1 MTLIKIGKIVNT
13 HGIKGELRL
22 LSKFPYKDKVF
33 INNMTIYI
41 DKKDKEIINTYRKHK
56 NFDMI
61 TLKGYN
67 NINEVL
73 KYKGKNAYVNDSDIK
88 LDNNKYLDE
97 ELIGL
102 NVIYEDNNKG
112 TIVDIER
119 YDKTVLFNIK
129 NRMIKKRY
137 IALLDGKISSKEG
150 TITLPL
156 RMDPLDRPR
165 QVVDHE
171 HGKTAITQ
179 YQVLNEQEG
188 NTLIAFYPLTGRT
201 HQLRVHAAHPEG
213 LHCPIRGDE
222 LYGQKAD
229 RLYLHAESLEF
240 VHPVTKEIIF
250 VEKKSNF

>member
-61 TLKGYN
+61 TFKGYN

-112 TIVDIER
+112 TIIDIER

-129 NRMIKKRY
+129 NNDKEYLIPYNDNIIDKIDINNKRIYIKDIK
-137 IALLDGKISSKEG
+137 
-150 TITLPL
+150 
-156 RMDPLDRPR
+156 
-165 QVVDHE
+165 
-171 HGKTAITQ
+171 
-179 YQVLNEQEG
+179 
-188 NTLIAFYPLTGRT
+188 
-201 HQLRVHAAHPEG
+201 G
-213 LHCPIRGDE
+213 LFD
-222 LYGQKAD
+222 
-229 RLYLHAESLEF
+229 
-240 VHPVTKEIIF
+240 
-250 VEKKSNF
+250 

>member
-41 DKKDKEIINTYRKHK
+41 DKKDEEIINTYRKHK

-61 TLKGYN
+61 TLKGYS

-73 KYKGKNAYVNDSDIK
+73 KYKGKNVYVNDSDIK

-129 NRMIKKRY
+129 NNDKEYLIPYNENIIDKIDVFLSTILDKVKWIK
-137 IALLDGKISSKEG
+137 
-150 TITLPL
+150 
-156 RMDPLDRPR
+156 
-165 QVVDHE
+165 
-171 HGKTAITQ
+171 
-179 YQVLNEQEG
+179 NEE
-188 NTLIAFYPLTGRT
+188 
-201 HQLRVHAAHPEG
+201 
-213 LHCPIRGDE
+213 
-222 LYGQKAD
+222 
-229 RLYLHAESLEF
+229 
-240 VHPVTKEIIF
+240 
-250 VEKKSNF
+250 

>member
-73 KYKGKNAYVNDSDIK
+73 KYKGKNVYVNDSDIK

-102 NVIYEDNNKG
+102 NVIYEDNNKC

-129 NRMIKKRY
+129 NNDKEYLIPYNDNIIDKIDINNKRIYIKDIK
-137 IALLDGKISSKEG
+137 
-150 TITLPL
+150 
-156 RMDPLDRPR
+156 
-165 QVVDHE
+165 
-171 HGKTAITQ
+171 
-179 YQVLNEQEG
+179 
-188 NTLIAFYPLTGRT
+188 
-201 HQLRVHAAHPEG
+201 G
-213 LHCPIRGDE
+213 LFD
-222 LYGQKAD
+222 
-229 RLYLHAESLEF
+229 
-240 VHPVTKEIIF
+240 
-250 VEKKSNF
+250 